1 MVLEESS
8 TVTLDCQKDEQAC
21 HLFKQTSLKHHWR
34 QMDKTKAVL
43 LWAHPERAGLNGK
56 DSNAGKKR
64 RQQEERKNKCE
75 MN

>member
-1 MVLEESS
+1 
-8 TVTLDCQKDEQAC
+8 
-21 HLFKQTSLKHHWR
+21 
-34 QMDKTKAVL
+34 MDKTKAVL

-64 RQQEERKNKCE
+64 KQQEERKNKCE